1 MMFISVT
8 MFSQSCDVYL
18 RVTMFSQSCNV
29 LSNQVAASL
38 RALAVGGGC
47 SHGDEDGDGS
57 GPNEVH
63 PPALQVFK
71 QTVSTLYLN
80 VDLLL

>member
-1 MMFISVT
+1 MCSQ
-8 MFSQSCDVYL
+8 FSQSYH
-18 RVTMFSQSCNV
+18 V

-57 GPNEVH
+57 GPDEVH
-63 PPALQVFK
+63 PPALHVFN

-80 VDLLL
+80 VEAASLSLSLIPQRGVYLRQVS